1 MSGSSLLELQ
11 DVSFGYGEG
20 QSFIP
25 VLDKVNFC
33 VESGQRIALLGRSG
47 SGKSTLM
54 NILAGLLLPERG
66 SVVWQGTDV
75 TQLNDAKRVALRR
88 QTIGVVY
95 QFHHLL
101 PEFSAEE
108 NVALPAIL
116 GGQKVA
122 KSTQLAHQLL
132 DQVGLGHRFD
142 HRPGELSGGER
153 QRVAVARALAGHP
166 KVLLMDEPTGNL
178 DEATADQV
186 LAMLIDLSE
195 TTQTSLVIVTHD
207 RRVAAQTD
215 QQFELHH
222 GEMKPFQGIETTGG
236 VSSNH
241 SLLAIATRPEDL
253 PSPVVQRRRPSKASQ

>member
-1 MSGSSLLELQ
+1 MSDSPVLELQ

-20 QSFIP
+20 EDRTS
-25 VLDKVNFC
+25 VLENVNFS
-33 VESGQRIALLGRSG
+33 VESGQRLALLGRSG

-66 SVVWQGTDV
+66 SVIWQGSDI
-75 TQLNDAKRVALRR
+75 TQLSDAERVSLRR

-108 NVALPAIL
+108 NVMLPAML
-116 GGQKVA
+116 GGQSVA
-122 KSTQLAHQLL
+122 TSTRLARELL
-132 DQVGLGHRFD
+132 EQVGLEHRVG

-153 QRVAVARALAGHP
+153 QRVAIARALAGAP

-178 DEATADQV
+178 DESTADRV
-186 LAMLIDLSE
+186 LSMLVDLSK

-207 RRVAAQTD
+207 RRVAAQTE
-215 QQFELHH
+215 QLFELCH
-222 GEMKPFQGIETTGG
+222 GQLTNFQ
-236 VSSNH
+236 
-241 SLLAIATRPEDL
+241 
-253 PSPVVQRRRPSKASQ
+253 

>member
-1 MSGSSLLELQ
+1 MSVSPVLELQ

-20 QSFIP
+20 EDRVS
-25 VLDKVNFC
+25 VLEDVNFS
-33 VESGQRIALLGRSG
+33 VESGRRLALLGRSG

-66 SVVWQGTDV
+66 SVIWQGSDITR
-75 TQLNDAKRVALRR
+75 LSDAERVSLRR

-108 NVALPAIL
+108 NVMLPAML
-116 GGQKVA
+116 GGQSVA
-122 KSTQLAHQLL
+122 TSTRLARELL
-132 DQVGLGHRFD
+132 EQVGLEHRVG

-153 QRVAVARALAGHP
+153 QRVAIARALAGGP

-178 DEATADQV
+178 DESTADRV
-186 LAMLIDLSE
+186 LSMLVDLSK

-207 RRVAAQTD
+207 RRVAAQTE
-215 QQFELHH
+215 QLFELCH
-222 GEMKPFQGIETTGG
+222 GQLTNFQ
-236 VSSNH
+236 
-241 SLLAIATRPEDL
+241 
-253 PSPVVQRRRPSKASQ
+253 

>member
-1 MSGSSLLELQ
+1 MSGSSLLALQ
-11 DVSFGYGEG
+11 SVSFGYGDG
-20 QSFIP
+20 QSRIP
-25 VLDKVNFC
+25 VLDDVNFC
-33 VESGQRIALLGRSG
+33 VESGQRLALLGRSG
-47 SGKSTLM
+47 SGKSTLI
-54 NILAGLLLPERG
+54 NILAGLLFPEQG
-66 SVVWQGTDV
+66 SVVWQGTDI

-116 GGQKVA
+116 GGQTVA
-122 KSTQLAHQLL
+122 TSTQLARQLL
-132 DQVGLGHRFD
+132 GQVGLGHRLD

-153 QRVAVARALAGHP
+153 QRVAIARALAGHP

-178 DEATADQV
+178 DETTADEV
-186 LAMLIDLSE
+186 LAVLLDLSK

-207 RRVAAQTD
+207 RRVATQTD

-222 GEMKPFQGIETTGG
+222 GEMKPF
-236 VSSNH
+236 
-241 SLLAIATRPEDL
+241 
-253 PSPVVQRRRPSKASQ
+253 

>member
-11 DVSFGYGEG
+11 SVSFGYGDG
-20 QSFIP
+20 QSRIP
-25 VLDKVNFC
+25 VLDDVNFC
-33 VESGQRIALLGRSG
+33 IESGQRLALLGRSG

-54 NILAGLLLPERG
+54 NILAGLLLPEQG
-66 SVVWQGTDV
+66 SVVWQGTDI

-88 QTIGVVY
+88 HTIGVVY

-116 GGQKVA
+116 GGQTVA
-122 KSTQLAHQLL
+122 ASTQLARQLL
-132 DQVGLGHRFD
+132 DQVGLGHRLA

-153 QRVAVARALAGHP
+153 QRVAIARALAGHP

-178 DEATADQV
+178 DETTADEV
-186 LAMLIDLSE
+186 LAMLLDLSK

-207 RRVAAQTD
+207 RRVATQTD
-215 QQFELHH
+215 AQFELHR
-222 GEMKPFQGIETTGG
+222 GEMRPF
-236 VSSNH
+236 
-241 SLLAIATRPEDL
+241 
-253 PSPVVQRRRPSKASQ
+253 

>member
-1 MSGSSLLELQ
+1 MSDSPVLELQ

-20 QSFIP
+20 EDRVS
-25 VLDKVNFC
+25 VLEDVNFS
-33 VESGQRIALLGRSG
+33 VESGQRLALLGRSG

-66 SVVWQGTDV
+66 SVIWQESDITR
-75 TQLNDAKRVALRR
+75 LSDAERVSLRR

-108 NVALPAIL
+108 NVMLPAMH
-116 GGQKVA
+116 GGQSVA
-122 KSTQLAHQLL
+122 TSTRLARELL
-132 DQVGLGHRFD
+132 EQVGLEHRVG

-153 QRVAVARALAGHP
+153 QRVAIARALAGGP

-178 DEATADQV
+178 DESTADRV
-186 LAMLIDLSE
+186 LSMLVDLSK

-207 RRVAAQTD
+207 RRVAAQTE
-215 QQFELHH
+215 QLFELCH
-222 GEMKPFQGIETTGG
+222 GQLTNFQ
-236 VSSNH
+236 
-241 SLLAIATRPEDL
+241 
-253 PSPVVQRRRPSKASQ
+253 

>member
-11 DVSFGYGEG
+11 NVSFGYGNG
-20 QSFIP
+20 QSRIS
-25 VLDKVNFC
+25 VLDNVNFC
-33 VESGQRIALLGRSG
+33 VELGQRLALLGRSG

-54 NILAGLLLPERG
+54 NILAGLLLPEQG
-66 SVVWQGTDV
+66 SVVWQGTDI
-75 TQLNDAKRVALRR
+75 TQLNDARRVALRR

-116 GGQKVA
+116 GGQTVA
-122 KSTQLAHQLL
+122 TSTQLARQLL
-132 DQVGLGHRFD
+132 DQVGLGHRLA

-153 QRVAVARALAGHP
+153 QRVAIARALAGHP

-178 DEATADQV
+178 DETTADEV
-186 LAMLIDLSE
+186 LAMLLDLSK

-207 RRVAAQTD
+207 RRIATQTD
-215 QQFELHH
+215 AQFELHH
-222 GEMKPFQGIETTGG
+222 GELKPF
-236 VSSNH
+236 
-241 SLLAIATRPEDL
+241 
-253 PSPVVQRRRPSKASQ
+253 

>member
-1 MSGSSLLELQ
+1 MSGSSLLALQ
-11 DVSFGYGEG
+11 GVSFGYGDG
-20 QSFIP
+20 PSRIP
-25 VLDKVNFC
+25 VLDDVNFC
-33 VESGQRIALLGRSG
+33 IEPGQRLALLGRSG

-54 NILAGLLLPERG
+54 NILAGLLIPERG
-66 SVVWQGTDV
+66 SVIWQGIDITG
-75 TQLNDAKRVALRR
+75 LNDAKRVALRR

-116 GGQKVA
+116 GGQTVA
-122 KSTQLAHQLL
+122 TSTQLARQLL

-153 QRVAVARALAGHP
+153 QRVAIARALAGHP

-178 DEATADQV
+178 DETTADEV
-186 LAMLIDLSE
+186 LAMLLDLSK

-207 RRVAAQTD
+207 RRVATQTD
-215 QQFELHH
+215 AQFELHR
-222 GEMKPFQGIETTGG
+222 GQLQS
-236 VSSNH
+236 V
-241 SLLAIATRPEDL
+241 
-253 PSPVVQRRRPSKASQ
+253 

>member
-11 DVSFGYGEG
+11 NVSFGYGNG
-20 QSFIP
+20 QSRIS
-25 VLDKVNFC
+25 VLDDVNFC
-33 VESGQRIALLGRSG
+33 VELGQRLALLGRSG

-54 NILAGLLLPERG
+54 NILAGLLLPEQG
-66 SVVWQGTDV
+66 SVVWQGTDI
-75 TQLNDAKRVALRR
+75 TGLNDARRVALRR

-116 GGQKVA
+116 GGQTVA
-122 KSTQLAHQLL
+122 ASTQLARQLL
-132 DQVGLGHRFD
+132 DQVGLGHRLA

-153 QRVAVARALAGHP
+153 QRVAIARALAGHP

-178 DEATADQV
+178 DETTADEV
-186 LAMLIDLSE
+186 LAMLLDLSK

-207 RRVAAQTD
+207 RRVATQTD
-215 QQFELHH
+215 AQFELHR
-222 GEMKPFQGIETTGG
+222 GEMRPF
-236 VSSNH
+236 
-241 SLLAIATRPEDL
+241 
-253 PSPVVQRRRPSKASQ
+253 

>member
-1 MSGSSLLELQ
+1 MSDSPVLELQ

-20 QSFIP
+20 EDRVS
-25 VLDKVNFC
+25 VLENVNFS
-33 VESGQRIALLGRSG
+33 VESGQRMALLGRSG

-66 SVVWQGTDV
+66 SVIWQGSDITR
-75 TQLNDAKRVALRR
+75 LSDAERVSLRR

-108 NVALPAIL
+108 NVMLPAML
-116 GGQKVA
+116 GGQSVA
-122 KSTQLAHQLL
+122 TSTRLARELL
-132 DQVGLGHRFD
+132 EQVGLEHRVG

-153 QRVAVARALAGHP
+153 QRVAIARALAGGP

-178 DEATADQV
+178 DESTADRV
-186 LAMLIDLSE
+186 LSMLVDLSK

-207 RRVAAQTD
+207 RRVAAQTE
-215 QQFELHH
+215 QLFELCH
-222 GEMKPFQGIETTGG
+222 GQLTNFQ
-236 VSSNH
+236 
-241 SLLAIATRPEDL
+241 
-253 PSPVVQRRRPSKASQ
+253 

>member
-1 MSGSSLLELQ
+1 MSDSPVLELQ

-20 QSFIP
+20 EDRVS
-25 VLDKVNFC
+25 VLENVNFS
-33 VESGQRIALLGRSG
+33 VESGRRLALLGRSG

-66 SVVWQGTDV
+66 SVIWQESDITR
-75 TQLNDAKRVALRR
+75 LSDAERVSLRR

-108 NVALPAIL
+108 NVMLPAML
-116 GGQKVA
+116 GGQSVA
-122 KSTQLAHQLL
+122 TSTRLARELL
-132 DQVGLGHRFD
+132 EQVGLEHRVG

-153 QRVAVARALAGHP
+153 QRVAIARALAGGP

-178 DEATADQV
+178 DESTADRV
-186 LAMLIDLSE
+186 LSMLVDLSK

-207 RRVAAQTD
+207 RRVAAQTE
-215 QQFELHH
+215 QLFELCH
-222 GEMKPFQGIETTGG
+222 GQLTNFQ
-236 VSSNH
+236 
-241 SLLAIATRPEDL
+241 
-253 PSPVVQRRRPSKASQ
+253 

>member
-1 MSGSSLLELQ
+1 MSVSPVLELQ

-20 QSFIP
+20 EDRVS
-25 VLDKVNFC
+25 VLENVNFS
-33 VESGQRIALLGRSG
+33 VESGQRLALLGRSG

-66 SVVWQGTDV
+66 SVIWQGSDITR
-75 TQLNDAKRVALRR
+75 LSDAERVSLRR

-108 NVALPAIL
+108 NVMLPAML
-116 GGQKVA
+116 GGQPVA
-122 KSTQLAHQLL
+122 TSTRLARELL
-132 DQVGLGHRFD
+132 EQVGLEHRVD

-153 QRVAVARALAGHP
+153 QRVAIARALAGGP

-178 DEATADQV
+178 DESTADRV
-186 LAMLIDLSE
+186 LSMLVDLSK

-207 RRVAAQTD
+207 RRVAAQTE
-215 QQFELHH
+215 QLFELCH
-222 GEMKPFQGIETTGG
+222 GQLTNFQ
-236 VSSNH
+236 
-241 SLLAIATRPEDL
+241 
-253 PSPVVQRRRPSKASQ
+253 

>member
-1 MSGSSLLELQ
+1 MSDSPVLELQ

-20 QSFIP
+20 EDRVS
-25 VLDKVNFC
+25 VLENVNFS
-33 VESGQRIALLGRSG
+33 VESGQRLALLGRSG

-66 SVVWQGTDV
+66 SVIWQESDITR
-75 TQLNDAKRVALRR
+75 LSDAERVSLRR

-108 NVALPAIL
+108 NVMLPAML
-116 GGQKVA
+116 GGQSVA
-122 KSTQLAHQLL
+122 TSTRLARELL
-132 DQVGLGHRFD
+132 EQVGLEHRVG

-153 QRVAVARALAGHP
+153 QRVAIARALAGGP

-178 DEATADQV
+178 DESTADRV
-186 LAMLIDLSE
+186 LSMLVDLSR

-207 RRVAAQTD
+207 RRVAAQTE
-215 QQFELHH
+215 QLFELCH
-222 GEMKPFQGIETTGG
+222 GQLTNF
-236 VSSNH
+236 
-241 SLLAIATRPEDL
+241 R
-253 PSPVVQRRRPSKASQ
+253 

>member
-1 MSGSSLLELQ
+1 MSDSPVLELQ

-20 QSFIP
+20 EDRVS
-25 VLDKVNFC
+25 VLENVNFS
-33 VESGQRIALLGRSG
+33 VESGQRLALLGRSG

-66 SVVWQGTDV
+66 SVIWQGSDITR
-75 TQLNDAKRVALRR
+75 LSDAERVSLRR

-108 NVALPAIL
+108 NVMLPAML
-116 GGQKVA
+116 GGQSVA
-122 KSTQLAHQLL
+122 TSTRLARELL
-132 DQVGLGHRFD
+132 EQVGLEHRVG

-153 QRVAVARALAGHP
+153 QRVAIARALAGGP

-178 DEATADQV
+178 DESTADRV
-186 LAMLIDLSE
+186 LSMLVDLSK

-207 RRVAAQTD
+207 RRVAAQTE
-215 QQFELHH
+215 QLFELCH
-222 GEMKPFQGIETTGG
+222 GQLTNF
-236 VSSNH
+236 
-241 SLLAIATRPEDL
+241 R
-253 PSPVVQRRRPSKASQ
+253 

>member
-1 MSGSSLLELQ
+1 MSDSPVLELQ

-20 QSFIP
+20 EDRVS
-25 VLDKVNFC
+25 VLENVNFS
-33 VESGQRIALLGRSG
+33 VESGQRLALLGRSG

-66 SVVWQGTDV
+66 SVIWQASDITR
-75 TQLNDAKRVALRR
+75 LSDAERVSLRR

-108 NVALPAIL
+108 NVMLPAML
-116 GGQKVA
+116 GGQSVA
-122 KSTQLAHQLL
+122 TSTRLARELL
-132 DQVGLGHRFD
+132 EQVGLEHRVG

-153 QRVAVARALAGHP
+153 QRVAIARALAGGP

-178 DEATADQV
+178 DESTADRV
-186 LAMLIDLSE
+186 LSMLVDLSK

-207 RRVAAQTD
+207 RRVAAQTE
-215 QQFELHH
+215 QLFELCH
-222 GEMKPFQGIETTGG
+222 GQLTHFQ
-236 VSSNH
+236 
-241 SLLAIATRPEDL
+241 
-253 PSPVVQRRRPSKASQ
+253 

>member
-1 MSGSSLLELQ
+1 MSGSSLLALQ
-11 DVSFGYGEG
+11 SVSFGYGDG
-20 QSFIP
+20 QSRIP
-25 VLDKVNFC
+25 VLDDVNFC
-33 VESGQRIALLGRSG
+33 IESGQRLALLGRSG

-54 NILAGLLLPERG
+54 NILAGLLLPEQG
-66 SVVWQGTDV
+66 SVVWQGTDI

-116 GGQKVA
+116 GGQTVA
-122 KSTQLAHQLL
+122 TSTQLARQLL

-153 QRVAVARALAGHP
+153 QRVAIARALAGHP

-178 DEATADQV
+178 DETTADEV
-186 LAMLIDLSE
+186 LAMLLDLSK

-207 RRVAAQTD
+207 RRVATQTD
-215 QQFELHH
+215 AQFELHR
-222 GEMKPFQGIETTGG
+222 GEMRPF
-236 VSSNH
+236 
-241 SLLAIATRPEDL
+241 
-253 PSPVVQRRRPSKASQ
+253 

>member
-11 DVSFGYGEG
+11 SVSFGYGDG
-20 QSFIP
+20 QSRIP
-25 VLDKVNFC
+25 VLDDVNFC
-33 VESGQRIALLGRSG
+33 ITSGQRLALLGRSG

-54 NILAGLLLPERG
+54 NILAGLLIPERG
-66 SVVWQGTDV
+66 SVIWQGIDIS
-75 TQLNDAKRVALRR
+75 QLNDAKLVALRR

-116 GGQKVA
+116 GGQTVA
-122 KSTQLAHQLL
+122 TSTRMARQLL

-153 QRVAVARALAGHP
+153 QRVAIARALAGHP

-178 DEATADQV
+178 DETTADQV
-186 LAMLIDLSE
+186 LAMLIDLSKM
-195 TTQTSLVIVTHD
+195 TQTSLVIVTHD
-207 RRVAAQTD
+207 RRVATQAD

-222 GEMKPFQGIETTGG
+222 GEMKSF
-236 VSSNH
+236 
-241 SLLAIATRPEDL
+241 
-253 PSPVVQRRRPSKASQ
+253 

>member
-11 DVSFGYGEG
+11 SVSFGYGDG
-20 QSFIP
+20 QSRIS
-25 VLDKVNFC
+25 VLDDVNFC
-33 VESGQRIALLGRSG
+33 IESGQRLALLGRSG

-54 NILAGLLLPERG
+54 NILAGLLIPERG
-66 SVVWQGTDV
+66 SVIWQGIDI
-75 TQLNDAKRVALRR
+75 TQLNDAKLVALRR

-116 GGQKVA
+116 GGQTVA
-122 KSTQLAHQLL
+122 TSTRMARQLL

-153 QRVAVARALAGHP
+153 QRVAIARALAGHP

-178 DEATADQV
+178 DETTADQV
-186 LAMLIDLSE
+186 LAMLIDLSK

-207 RRVAAQTD
+207 RRVATQTD

-222 GEMKPFQGIETTGG
+222 GEMKPF
-236 VSSNH
+236 
-241 SLLAIATRPEDL
+241 
-253 PSPVVQRRRPSKASQ
+253 

>member
-1 MSGSSLLELQ
+1 MSGSSLLALRS
-11 DVSFGYGEG
+11 VSFGYGDG
-20 QSFIP
+20 QSRIP
-25 VLDKVNFC
+25 VLDDVNFC
-33 VESGQRIALLGRSG
+33 VESGQRLALVGRSG

-54 NILAGLLLPERG
+54 NILAGLLIPERG
-66 SVVWQGTDV
+66 SVIWQGIDITG
-75 TQLNDAKRVALRR
+75 LNDAKRVALRR

-116 GGQKVA
+116 GGQTVA
-122 KSTQLAHQLL
+122 TSIQLARQLL

-153 QRVAVARALAGHP
+153 QRVAIARALAGHP

-178 DEATADQV
+178 DETTADQV
-186 LAMLIDLSE
+186 LAMLLDLSE

-207 RRVAAQTD
+207 RRVATQTD

-222 GEMKPFQGIETTGG
+222 GELKPF
-236 VSSNH
+236 
-241 SLLAIATRPEDL
+241 
-253 PSPVVQRRRPSKASQ
+253 